1 MSTLPHESHEIAG
14 SGYCALGGEGLLDLD
29 DRGRLSVRGGTSGE
43 ENDAIESSVGV
54 DGCG

>member
-1 MSTLPHESHEIAG
+1 MPHESHDIAG
-14 SGYCALGGEGLLDLD
+14 SGYCALGGEGLFDRD

-43 ENDAIESSVGV
+43 DNDATERSVGV